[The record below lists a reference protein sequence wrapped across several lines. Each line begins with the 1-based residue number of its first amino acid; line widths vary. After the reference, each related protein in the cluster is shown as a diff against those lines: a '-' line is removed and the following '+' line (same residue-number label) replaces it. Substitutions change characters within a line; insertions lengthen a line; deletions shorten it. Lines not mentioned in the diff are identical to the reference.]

1 MIRFTEGTTN
11 TVTCDDRTIFQTAEG
26 IWVSEKPVS
35 KKLFKAISAIPK
47 WNATDTPDLHQMLEV
62 STNYLI
68 YNFNNILS
76 LIQSEVPNVDSKID
90 SN

>member
-1 MIRFTEGTTN
+1 MN

-26 IWVSEKPVS
+26 IWVSERPAS

-68 YNFNNILS
+68 YNFNNRLS
-76 LIQSEVPNVDSKID
+76 LTYNTIRSTQCRF
-90 SN
+90 